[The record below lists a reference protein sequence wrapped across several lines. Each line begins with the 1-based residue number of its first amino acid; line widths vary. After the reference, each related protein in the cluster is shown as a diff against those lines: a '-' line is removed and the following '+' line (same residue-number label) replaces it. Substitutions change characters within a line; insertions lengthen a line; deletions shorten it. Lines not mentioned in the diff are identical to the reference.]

1 MKTEIETALRE
12 AARVIAAADALAIT
26 CHVSPDGDALG
37 SALGLAHAARRAG
50 KEAVVSFGS
59 PFVVPDSM
67 RFLDTGPLVAPDE
80 FPAEPE
86 CMVVFDAGSPDRLA
100 ELGSPA
106 KAAKALIVV
115 DHHVTNSGF
124 GDIQVIDPDAAASA
138 QLTAY
143 LIDELGWEI
152 DPKVATCLL
161 TGIVTDTG
169 RFQYSSTT
177 GEVLRLAGRL
187 VDAGAVPEQIGQ
199 NVYEAVS
206 FGYLAVSA
214 AVLGRAVLEED
225 LGLVWSRLDDDDLEF
240 AGIRYDEAE
249 ALIDDLRIAREAGVA
264 VLLKQVER
272 GWKVS
277 LRSRGDV
284 DVGSIAAAHGGG
296 GHHNA
301 SGFTSEDDPD
311 TIMAS
316 IRAHLHG

>member
-1 MKTEIETALRE
+1 MKKEIEKALRE
-12 AARVIAAADALAIT
+12 AAGAIADADALAIT

-37 SALGLAHAARRAG
+37 SALGLAHAAKRAG
-50 KEAVVSFGS
+50 KDAVVSFGS
-59 PFVVPDSM
+59 PFVVPESM
-67 RFLDTGPLVAPDE
+67 QFLDLSPLVPPEEFPDE
-80 FPAEPE
+80 PS

-100 ELGSPA
+100 ELGSAA
-106 KAAKALIVV
+106 KAAGTVIIV
-115 DHHVTNSGF
+115 DHHVTNTGF
-124 GDIQVIDPDAAASA
+124 GDIRVIDSEAAASA
-138 QLTAY
+138 QLATY

-152 DPKVATCLL
+152 DPMVATCLL

-199 NVYEAVS
+199 NVYESVS

-225 LGLVWSRLDDDDLEF
+225 RGLVWSTLHDDDLEA
-240 AGIRYDEAE
+240 AGIRYDDAE
-249 ALIDDLRIAREAGVA
+249 GLIDDLRIAREAEVA
-264 VLLKQVER
+264 VLLKQVDR
-272 GWKVS
+272 GWKAS
-277 LRSRGDV
+277 LRSRGGV
-284 DVGSIAAAHGGG
+284 DVGSIAAAHDGG

-301 SGFTSEDDPD
+301 SGFTSSDDLD

-316 IRAHLHG
+316 IRSHLDA